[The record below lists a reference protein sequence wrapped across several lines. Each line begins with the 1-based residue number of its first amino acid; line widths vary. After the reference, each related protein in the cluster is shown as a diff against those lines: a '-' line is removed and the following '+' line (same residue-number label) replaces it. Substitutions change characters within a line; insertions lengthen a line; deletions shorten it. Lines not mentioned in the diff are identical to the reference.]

1 MAIRAPDGAKK
12 KEIANSVQP
21 PNIEATLSKLRNWEI
36 QNDAKLAEQIKEMA
50 KYKKTAKIAETKMQ
64 EKPNKK
70 KARKG
75 QIQKMQNTKEMQNLL
90 IQMEE
95 KATW

>member
-1 MAIRAPDGAKK
+1 MDSPLSKKKK

-21 PNIEATLSKLRNWEI
+21 PNMEATLSKLRNWEI
-36 QNDAKLAEQIKEMA
+36 QNNAKLAEQIKEMA

-70 KARKG
+70 KQEKAKYEKCK
-75 QIQKMQNTKEMQNLL
+75 IQKK
-90 IQMEE
+90 
-95 KATW
+95 